1 MLDRRTEDT
10 MNIYDF
16 INWFFMYSFLGYLL
30 ECIVLSAEYKR
41 PVVDRGFGHG
51 PFCIIYGFGA
61 LGACMLLSPVS
72 GRPVELYTAS
82 MAMATTLELV
92 TANIMV
98 RLFGAFWWDYSH
110 KAFNYKGMVCLESSL
125 AWGLLGLF
133 FFYVLDSRVR
143 TLVIRIPGNL
153 GSMLA
158 VGLTVFYLVD
168 FIHCLRLRM
177 GGMEEEEPVIGRLKV
192 Y

>member
-1 MLDRRTEDT
+1 MD
-10 MNIYDF
+10 IYSF

-30 ECIVLSAEYKR
+30 ECVVLSVEYKR

-133 FFYVLDSRVR
+133 FFYADGILPGGFH
-143 TLVIRIPGNL
+143 TLPEASDGRYGRRGAGDWSPQ
-153 GSMLA
+153 
-158 VGLTVFYLVD
+158 GLL
-168 FIHCLRLRM
+168 
-177 GGMEEEEPVIGRLKV
+177 IGQS
-192 Y
+192 